1 MSVGKIRQRRLKAF
15 NFAAT
20 ACAVRIAGRVDVG
33 PINLGVDYRSEKLAE
48 IGDVLAL
55 DQGKI
60 SDLAALVL
68 NWGIL
73 AQRKIGAPP
82 DAFADE
88 QMVEFPDTRDPIGA
102 RLMLQ
107 HWLIIETLAKALLEK
122 GRLSN
127 PRLSQFLIVII
138 SHRNWTCAP
147 KHDPQCW
154 HSWALVSPVSHAF
167 PISNR
172 SCHTIAVRGRR
183 VAGRRYPDAYFQ
195 GWSSSSLRA
204 RSSILSISEALIQHA
219 SYFDAGARG

>member
-1 MSVGKIRQRRLKAF
+1 MSGAGPRGFCKAMSEGKIRQRRLKAF

-48 IGDVLAL
+48 IGDVLVL

-107 HWLIIETLAKALLEK
+107 HWPIIETLAKALLEK
-122 GRLSN
+122 GRLSE
-127 PRLSQFLIVII
+127 SEVIAI
-138 SHRNWTCAP
+138 LDRDHFASEL
-147 KHDPQCW
+147 D
-154 HSWALVSPVSHAF
+154 L
-167 PISNR
+167 R
-172 SCHTIAVRGRR
+172 S
-183 VAGRRYPDAYFQ
+183 
-195 GWSSSSLRA
+195 
-204 RSSILSISEALIQHA
+204 
-219 SYFDAGARG
+219 

>member
-1 MSVGKIRQRRLKAF
+1 MSEGKIRQRRLKAF
-15 NFAAT
+15 NSRPRRARCEF
-20 ACAVRIAGRVDVG
+20 AGRVDVG
-33 PINLGVDYRSEKLAE
+33 PINLGVDYRSKSAE
-48 IGDVLAL
+48 IGDVLVL

-122 GRLSN
+122 GRTLQI
-127 PRLSQFLIVII
+127 RGY
-138 SHRNWTCAP
+138 RN
-147 KHDPQCW
+147 
-154 HSWALVSPVSHAF
+154 S
-167 PISNR
+167 
-172 SCHTIAVRGRR
+172 
-183 VAGRRYPDAYFQ
+183 
-195 GWSSSSLRA
+195 
-204 RSSILSISEALIQHA
+204 
-219 SYFDAGARG
+219 

>member
-1 MSVGKIRQRRLKAF
+1 MDAGPRSFFKAMSVGKIRQRRLKAF

-122 GRLSN
+122 GRLSE
-127 PRLSQFLIVII
+127 SEVIAI
-138 SHRNWTCAP
+138 LDRDHFASEL
-147 KHDPQCW
+147 D
-154 HSWALVSPVSHAF
+154 L
-167 PISNR
+167 R
-172 SCHTIAVRGRR
+172 S
-183 VAGRRYPDAYFQ
+183 
-195 GWSSSSLRA
+195 
-204 RSSILSISEALIQHA
+204 
-219 SYFDAGARG
+219 